1 MISKAIYYQAFIP
14 KYNILNNG
22 IDFTRTLQ
30 SINKYEDGFNVI
42 IFHNSI
48 FSKFNSYLF
57 SRKCNRIN
65 AGIYN
70 SELIENNNSNLFNI
84 NYSCPIITI
93 NLNKIEDL
101 LRNNKIKFFILDIEN
116 ILKKNH
122 ANENFIENKL
132 NQIKSIILNTN
143 INNINISSSQIVL
156 KLISLISYIKICYEC
171 SNTNTHNYY
180 VLKELNKYI
189 SNIVENVTNYVSFK
203 SLKYNSINNFYKKI
217 LSINDFLNTN
227 LLVFRKNFQICF
239 AKYLFHLYTVN
250 ILKVIKYIFLSLIN
264 IFLYF
269 LIYLFLIIFI
279 LISTIIKISIDILV
293 YILT

>member
-30 SINKYEDGFNVI
+30 SINRYEDGFNII
-42 IFHNSI
+42 IFHNNI

-57 SRKCNRIN
+57 SKKCNRIN

-70 SELIENNNSNLFNI
+70 SELIEGNNSNLFNI
-84 NYSCPIITI
+84 NYDYPIITI

-122 ANENFIENKL
+122 SNENFIENKL

-156 KLISLISYIKICYEC
+156 KLISLISYIKVCYEC
-171 SNTNTHNYY
+171 SNINTHNYY

-189 SNIVENVTNYVSFK
+189 SNIAENVTNYVAFR
-203 SLKYNSINNFYKKI
+203 SLKYNRINNFYKKI
-217 LSINDFLNTN
+217 LNINDFLNTN
-227 LLVFRKNFQICF
+227 LLILRKNFQIYF
-239 AKYLFHLYTVN
+239 AKNLFHLYTLN
-250 ILKVIKYIFLSLIN
+250 ILKAIKYIFLSLIN

-269 LIYLFLIIFI
+269 LIYLFTIIFI
-279 LISTIIKISIDILV
+279 LISTFLKISIDIFI